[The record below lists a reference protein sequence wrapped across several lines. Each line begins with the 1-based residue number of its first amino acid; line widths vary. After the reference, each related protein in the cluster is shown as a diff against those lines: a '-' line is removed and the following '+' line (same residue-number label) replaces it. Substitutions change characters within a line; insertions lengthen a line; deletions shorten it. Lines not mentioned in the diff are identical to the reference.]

1 MGVPTRFRISA
12 PDPALKST
20 LAVPAEPDCV
30 MVELNVSVPPV
41 LTANLVVLPVV
52 RFNTIDVQDS
62 VSETVTVIP
71 ALMVI
76 VSLAEVGGPEPP
88 QVAEL
93 FQLPETLA
101 T

>member
-1 MGVPTRFRISA
+1 
-12 PDPALKST
+12 
-20 LAVPAEPDCV
+20 
-30 MVELNVSVPPV
+30 
-41 LTANLVVLPVV
+41 LVVLPVV